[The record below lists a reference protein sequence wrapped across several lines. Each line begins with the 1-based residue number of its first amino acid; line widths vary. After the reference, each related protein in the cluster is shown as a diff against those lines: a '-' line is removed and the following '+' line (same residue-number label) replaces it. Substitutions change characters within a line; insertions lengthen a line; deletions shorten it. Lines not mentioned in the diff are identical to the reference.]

1 MVGAGGGRRI
11 VGSGGGGG
19 IVGAGGRSSGSETIS
34 NEFSFIILLNYIYS
48 KYYNFYLFY
57 SLKKQRC

>member
-11 VGSGGGGG
+11 VGAGGGGG

-34 NEFSFIILLNYIYS
+34 NEFSFIILLNYIIVNIIIFIY
-48 KYYNFYLFY
+48 FIL
-57 SLKKQRC
+57 